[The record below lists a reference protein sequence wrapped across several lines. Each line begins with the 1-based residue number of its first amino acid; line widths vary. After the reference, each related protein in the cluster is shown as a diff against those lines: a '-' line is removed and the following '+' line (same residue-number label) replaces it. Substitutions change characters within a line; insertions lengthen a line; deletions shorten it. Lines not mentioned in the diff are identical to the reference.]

1 MPDWDGF
8 SGGFVGVDIFFVIS
22 GYVIAGS
29 LLTDLEGGNF
39 SLWRF
44 YEKRVR
50 RIFPALILT
59 CICAYVA
66 GFILLIPDH
75 FVNFSKSVFASATF
89 VANFFFWKNEG
100 YFDLS
105 SHLRPLLHTWSL
117 AIEEQFYLFAPL
129 LMWLVYKKLDRRWLL
144 DSCRCCS
151 LLWPSV
157 SMPPGWRAPRISFSF
172 RPGLGNSRRSIIGAG
187 AAAAPIEALG
197 SRDHFPGGLAWPSHG
212 RHNISVTKPRFQA
225 RTRSFRAL
233 ARQPL
238 SGPVRKGGIASYRVF
253 CLGGQLFSLG

>member
-1 MPDWDGF
+1 VKYRRDVDGLRALAVTPVLFYHAGLGGF

-29 LLTDLEGGNF
+29 LLTDLAGGNF

-89 VANFFFWKNEG
+89 VANFFF
-100 YFDLS
+100 
-105 SHLRPLLHTWSL
+105 
-117 AIEEQFYLFAPL
+117 
-129 LMWLVYKKLDRRWLL
+129 
-144 DSCRCCS
+144 
-151 LLWPSV
+151 
-157 SMPPGWRAPRISFSF
+157 
-172 RPGLGNSRRSIIGAG
+172 
-187 AAAAPIEALG
+187 
-197 SRDHFPGGLAWPSHG
+197 
-212 RHNISVTKPRFQA
+212 
-225 RTRSFRAL
+225 
-233 ARQPL
+233 
-238 SGPVRKGGIASYRVF
+238 
-253 CLGGQLFSLG
+253 